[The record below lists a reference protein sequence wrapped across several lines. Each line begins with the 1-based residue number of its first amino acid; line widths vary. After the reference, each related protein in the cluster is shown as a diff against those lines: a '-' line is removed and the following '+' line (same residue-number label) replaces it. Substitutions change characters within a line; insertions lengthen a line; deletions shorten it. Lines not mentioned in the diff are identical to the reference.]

1 MSYFEHRKDYID
13 KVQKILDE
21 GGIIPFQEKTCY
33 DEKLCAACT
42 KAIEEDLG
50 SFEDIGIDNFLAV
63 IFGYLQYLT
72 DHGRIAPID
81 SEYMSQVVLSCMIF
95 ASRNAAIVAAETI
108 GDIVK
113 AATDFGI
120 EYNSDDEEDDTDE

>member
-1 MSYFEHRKDYID
+1 MSYFERRKEYID
-13 KVQKILDE
+13 KLQKILDE

-33 DEKLCAACT
+33 DEKLCATCA

-50 SFEDIGIDNFLAV
+50 PFEDICIDNFLAV

-81 SEYMSQVVLSCMIF
+81 GEYMSQIVLSCMMF

-108 GDIVK
+108 GEIVK
-113 AATDFGI
+113 ATTDF
-120 EYNSDDEEDDTDE
+120 EVSYNDKEDEDD

>member
-1 MSYFEHRKDYID
+1 MSYFDQRKDYID

-33 DEKLCAACT
+33 DEELCATCA

-50 SFEDIGIDNFLAV
+50 PFEDIGIDNFLAV

-81 SEYMSQVVLSCMIF
+81 SEYMSQIVLSCVMF

-108 GDIVK
+108 TGIVTG
-113 AATDFGI
+113 ATDFGPS
-120 EYNSDDEEDDTDE
+120 YNDKENEND